1 METAQIHPGK
11 TKFNILWIGVDQ
23 MRADSL
29 TNSQVQTPHLDLLAQ
44 EGVQFQRAYSPSS
57 LCTPSRGSMF
67 TGLYAFNHGMGTN
80 CDMYH
85 ALARELPHP
94 EQLLHT
100 HLLDLGYRCGFTG
113 KWHVGTE
120 LGPVDYGFEG
130 MNIPGYGD
138 LRRDEGYQEYL
149 HDNGLSYGSIKNP
162 IYANHDQ
169 QTLIAGE
176 WNGPLESTPT
186 YYLTN
191 YTLDLLDEFAR
202 SYREDDQPFFLTC
215 QYWAPHG
222 PNLPSPEF
230 VGRHIREAIPAP
242 DNYPD
247 DYTGKPRR
255 LARFVNSFFQ
265 KLPDSWDAWQQ
276 VAGLSYD
283 FTTLVDEQIGR
294 LLTRLGELEL
304 ADNTIVV
311 FTSDHGDMMGSHG
324 LQDKGF
330 MYEEAHRVPL
340 IIRLPGQRVGNIR
353 HELVYNMDIMPTLF
367 DLIGKEMDTA
377 VDGQSL
383 VPFLNYDTTPE
394 AGREA
399 IYLEFHGIRYL
410 HTQRGVVTRDGYKY
424 IFNPDDEDELYNLRT
439 DPVEMHNLLMDDS
452 HHPKVDSLREQ
463 LIDMARQYGDP
474 VQDCIA
480 KWFGRWQNYSGQPD
494 VSSAYVVEG
503 KTNIK
508 E

>member
-1 METAQIHPGK
+1 MKSQCY
-11 TKFNILWIGVDQ
+11 NILWIGVDQ

-29 TNSQVQTPHLDLLAQ
+29 TNPMCQTPYLDQLAQ
-44 EGVQFQRAYSPSS
+44 KSVNFSRAYSPAS
-57 LCTPSRGSMF
+57 LCSPSRASMF
-67 TGLYAFNHGMGTN
+67 TGKYAFKHGMGTN

-85 ALARELPHP
+85 ALASELPDP
-94 EQLLHT
+94 GQLLHT
-100 HLLDLGYRCGFTG
+100 RLQSAGYRCGYTG
-113 KWHVGTE
+113 KWHIGTK
-120 LGPVDYGFEG
+120 LGPVDHGFEG

-138 LRRDEGYQEYL
+138 LRQEAGYQQYL
-149 HDNGLSYGSIKNP
+149 RDNALSFGPILNP

-176 WNGPLESTPT
+176 WNGPKESTTT

-191 YTLDLLDEFAR
+191 YTLDLLDDFAQ
-202 SYREDDQPFFLTC
+202 SYRDDNQPFFLTC

-222 PNLPSPEF
+222 PNLPSPEY
-230 VGRHIREAIPAP
+230 VGLHDREDILAP

-255 LARFVNSFFQ
+255 LVRFVNSFFQ
-265 KLPDSWDAWQQ
+265 KLPDSWGAWQQ

-294 LLTRLGELEL
+294 LLTRLDELGL

-340 IIRLPGQRVGNIR
+340 LIHIPGKNDGFVRD
-353 HELVYNMDIMPTLF
+353 ELVYNMDIMPTLF
-367 DLIGKEMDTA
+367 DLIGLDVGTEIDA
-377 VDGQSL
+377 QSL
-383 VPFLNYDTTPE
+383 VPYLYAE
-394 AGREA
+394 ASPGKGREA
-399 IYLEFHGIRYL
+399 LFLEFHGIRYL
-410 HTQRGVVTRDGYKY
+410 HTQRGLVTREGYKY
-424 IFNPDDEDELYNLRT
+424 IFNPDDEDELYDLNT
-439 DPVEMHNLLMDDS
+439 DPAEMHNLLMDGEHQKAD
-452 HHPKVDSLREQ
+452 KLRQQ
-463 LIDMARQYGDP
+463 LIALARVYGDP

-480 KWFGRWQNYSGQPD
+480 KWFGQWRNYSGQPD
-494 VSSAYVVEG
+494 VSSQYKIESMG
-503 KTNIK
+503 LQKK
-508 E
+508 DSKK